1 MGRMLFEPT
10 SVGPNTLAHRVVM
23 APLTRMRS
31 TEGDLPNDLM
41 VEYYTQR
48 ASEGGLIIAESATVS
63 LRGRA
68 YLGAPGIYSD
78 QQATAWKKITGAVHA
93 RGGKIILQIWH
104 GGRQSHPD
112 NEPNNELCVAPS
124 AIAGEGLAHTLRGWK
139 PVEKPRALE
148 LHEIHMII
156 EEFRIAARYALDAE
170 FDGVELHSAN
180 GYLLDE
186 FLQDGSNRRTDE
198 YGGATENRA
207 RLLIEVVRAAA
218 SVWGFDRV
226 GVRISPSSSF
236 NGMFDS
242 DPAATFGYVARE
254 LNKLGLAYLH
264 VIEPRVSGDASI
276 ENDSPAVAAANL
288 RPHFKGAIIAAGGF
302 SAETAKEIISSGTAD
317 LVAFGRSFIA
327 NPDLPERIR
336 AGLPFNSYDRKSFYG
351 GDARGYTDYPFYGGS
366 TMKTA

>member
-1 MGRMLFEPT
+1 MRHTLFEPVL
-10 SVGPNTLAHRVVM
+10 VGSRKLSHRIVM

-31 TEGDLPNDLM
+31 TVGDLPNDLM

-68 YLGAPGIYSD
+68 YLGAPGIYNN
-78 QQATAWKKITGAVHA
+78 QQASAWRKITAAVHA
-93 RGGKIILQIWH
+93 KGGKIFLQIWH

-112 NEPNNELCVAPS
+112 NEPNHDLCIAPS
-124 AIAGEGLAHTLRGWK
+124 AIAGEGAAHTISGWK
-139 PVEKPRALE
+139 PVEMPRALE
-148 LHEIHMII
+148 RHEIPAII
-156 EEFRIAARYALDAE
+156 EEFRIGSLHALEAG

-198 YGGATENRA
+198 YGGPIENRA
-207 RLLIEVVRAAA
+207 RLLLEVTRAAA

-226 GVRISPSSSF
+226 GVRISPSTKF
-236 NGMFDS
+236 GGIFDS
-242 DPAATFGYVARE
+242 DPAATFGYIAKE
-254 LNKLGLAYLH
+254 LDKLDLAYLH
-264 VIEPRVSGDASI
+264 IIEPRVSGDAAV
-276 ENDSPAVAAANL
+276 EDQGPATAAANL
-288 RPHFKGAIIAAGGF
+288 RPLFKGIIIAAGGF
-302 SAETAKEIISSGTAD
+302 SPKSAEEIIAAGNAD

-336 AGLPFNSYDRKSFYG
+336 AGLPFNVHDRATFYG
-351 GDARGYTDYPFYGGS
+351 GDARGYIDYPFHNVG
-366 TMKTA
+366 TRKTA